1 MRSKTTLLLISAV
14 SLIFILSVSC
24 SSGPKRPQPGTPASF
39 WQGAKEAFTAKD
51 YMKTLENL
59 DRAAKSEELASQ
71 ALPWTLVIQAG
82 LIRGYNDLAD
92 SFEKGARASRNS
104 PGALRKQTS
113 NYRRFARPLTLQ
125 MAEKFMAF
133 QKSKDEQIPLA
144 FPFPGGSPSEPPALG
159 QVETGIMLP
168 AAGLED
174 VQSKTITRAVI
185 LTASSAA
192 GAGDDSSKA
201 AELFKTEDLKVPRAT
216 FMTAMANALLN
227 ASGLFAP
234 KKLDEPERAKLFA
247 EMAKAAL
254 KDVPASLE
262 VKALNERID
271 KILKAT
277 KSTT

>member
-1 MRSKTTLLLISAV
+1 MRSRTTLLFIPAI

-24 SSGPKRPQPGTPASF
+24 SSGPKRPQPGTPAF
-39 WQGAKEAFTAKD
+39 FLQGAKETFAAKD
-51 YMKTLENL
+51 YLKTLENL
-59 DRAAKSEELASQ
+59 DRAAKNEELAPQ
-71 ALPWTLVIQAG
+71 ALPWSLVVQAG

-125 MAEKFMAF
+125 MAEKFMVF
-133 QKSKDEQIPLA
+133 RKSSDEQIALA

-159 QVETGIMLP
+159 QVEIGNMPP
-168 AAGLED
+168 AAALED
-174 VQSKTITRAVI
+174 VQSKALTRAII
-185 LTASSAA
+185 LTAASAA
-192 GAGDDSSKA
+192 GTGDDSSKA
-201 AELFKTEDLKVPRAT
+201 AQMFKTEDLKVPRAT

-234 KKLDEPERAKLFA
+234 KKLDEPERARLFA
-247 EMAKAAL
+247 ELAKDAL
-254 KDVPASLE
+254 KGVPATLE

-277 KSTT
+277 KTTT